1 MLMGDAASIITTI
14 ISTVGVVGAGWIAA
28 RAQRASNAMRASLD
42 AATAQTTAQAALYD
56 GYGDLS
62 GHYRTMLG
70 DLDAQLVTM
79 QQAFRRAT
87 EEHAAC
93 RSDLATLQIE
103 CAQLRHDLDILTAGG
118 HP

>member
-1 MLMGDAASIITTI
+1 MLMGDAASIIATI

-42 AATAQTTAQAALYD
+42 AATAQTAAQAALYD

-62 GHYRTMLG
+62 GHYRTLLG
-70 DLDAQLVTM
+70 DLDAQLATM
-79 QQAFRRAT
+79 QMAARSAVAECDDCRA
-87 EEHAAC
+87 ELAAL
-93 RSDLATLQIE
+93 RIE
-103 CAQLRHDLDILTAGG
+103 CAKLRNQLDTLGG

>member
-1 MLMGDAASIITTI
+1 MSWGSPADSWSATSRPSSRRECPYTFCVITEL
-14 ISTVGVVGAGWIAA
+14 AWP
-28 RAQRASNAMRASLD
+28 
-42 AATAQTTAQAALYD
+42 
-56 GYGDLS
+56 
-62 GHYRTMLG
+62 
-70 DLDAQLVTM
+70 
-79 QQAFRRAT
+79 T